1 MYLGAVS
8 AVDDVTIG
16 NYAIHADEKTAAPG
30 KLFAASIEG
39 FNRHRGRFDPANQF
53 GKGILSK
60 GWWRQDDVQ
69 RRRCAEMGVR
79 GRCAIPA

>member
-1 MYLGAVS
+1 MYLSTVS

-16 NYAIHADEKTAAPG
+16 YYSIHADEKAAAPG

-53 GKGILSK
+53 GKLIL
-60 GWWRQDDVQ
+60 
-69 RRRCAEMGVR
+69 
-79 GRCAIPA
+79 